1 MADVKWIKITTD
13 MFENDKIDFIESL
26 PEADAIII
34 IWIRLLTLAGRSN
47 AGGFIMLTESIPYTD
62 DMLANKFKKSI
73 NTVRLALSTFQKL
86 GMISVDNGVFFVA
99 NWEKHQNVESME
111 RIKEYERNRKA
122 KQRAEKKQLQL
133 ESGDIFGTSPGNV
146 PDSPGDVRSLDID
159 IDIKD
164 IDKEKEKELKDYAPD
179 SAPTKTK
186 YADFVFLTQ
195 EEYSKLSELLKDEL
209 EDYFVRFGGWLS
221 GQTTRVQNSRSAYLT
236 IRNWHREDQKKRGVK
251 HAVNGRN
258 PQNHNAGVDF
268 GF

>member
-62 DMLANKFKKSI
+62 DMLANKFKKSL

-122 KQRAEKKQLQL
+122 KQRAEKKQLVL

-159 IDIKD
+159 IDIDIKD
-164 IDKEKEKELKDYAPD
+164 KEKELKDYAPD
-179 SAPTKTK
+179 SAPTKNK
-186 YADFVFLTQ
+186 YADFVFLTK

-209 EDYFVRFGGWLS
+209 EDYFLRFGGWLS

-251 HAVNGRN
+251 SAVDKGRT
-258 PQNHNAGVDF
+258 QGVNTGIDF